1 MLQMSTTVREV
12 ARNASSAE
20 QAGRAEAA
28 LVSIGQAVA
37 TVNDMNSQI
46 ATAAEQQASVA
57 EEVTV
62 SIQCIAQ
69 LVQEVSRA
77 THHSV
82 ERRRRGQ
89 GGQ

>member
-62 SIQCIAQ
+62 SIQRIAQ

-77 THHSV
+77 THHSA
-82 ERRRRGQ
+82 
-89 GGQ
+89 